1 MLENGVTTSLN
12 GKFEVGSIIQVKN
25 EFWFRNLHLEYTNLV
40 YLFIFLLSFGEWEI
54 MHKVATSING
64 AKGSEKK
71 KSSSVNF
78 NTFLNFSC
86 GWGRF

>member
-71 KSSSVNF
+71 KIKF
-78 NTFLNFSC
+78 CKF
-86 GWGRF
+86 